1 MEAIRFN
8 NLGLEPSDCVETCII
23 CGSPYVQHHH
33 IFGGTA
39 RRRISDRYGFIVP
52 LCQYHHTG
60 AAGVHRNRRR
70 DLELKMLA
78 QACGWTLAHA
88 HARTGDRFAIA
99 AYLGKS
105 DKFDRAIA
113 GFADAYA
120 DQNELDY
127 QRFME
132 AYEAGQLA

>member
-1 MEAIRFN
+1 MRTASDML
-8 NLGLEPSDCVETCII
+8 LGWCWLAGEDGKKKDYYVRQLWDGK
-23 CGSPYVQHHH
+23 GS
-33 IFGGTA
+33 I
-39 RRRISDRYGFIVP
+39 
-52 LCQYHHTG
+52 
-60 AAGVHRNRRR
+60 
-70 DLELKMLA
+70 DLSLLSPKQLKMLA